1 MCNSGLSLKQRENV
15 MKEKKVGDK
24 IYFDYDVYELEDN
37 VELVYDHT
45 DTLCGI
51 VTEVIPG
58 TSCGGYTK
66 YKVRLIGLLRVACVK
81 DYDYY
86 LYDDKNL
93 LEVRDDKIYR
103 GSGLAS
109 ILYPNLRMPT
119 KEQIWLIQRFYDHK
133 TGADKSAEY
142 IRENWYKTLLGDLYD
157 EEEFGISKPTV
168 AEGTTET
175 NWDDFWKEFKK
186 KVMST

>member
-1 MCNSGLSLKQRENV
+1 

-51 VTEVIPG
+51 VTEVIP
-58 TSCGGYTK
+58 SASGYTK
-66 YKVRLIGLLRVACVK
+66 YKVRLIGLLHAACED
-81 DYDYY
+81 DYKLY
-86 LYDDKNL
+86 LHMDTRL

-109 ILYPNLRMPT
+109 ILYPNLRIPT
-119 KEQIWLIQRFYDHK
+119 KEQIRLIQRFYDHK
-133 TGADKSAEY
+133 TSTDKSAEY
-142 IRENWYKTLLGDLYD
+142 IRANWYKVLLGDLYD
-157 EEEFGISKPTV
+157 EEEFGICKPTV
-168 AEGTTET
+168 VEGTPGKET
-175 NWDDFWKEFKK
+175 NWDNFWKEFKNK
-186 KVMST
+186 IMPK